1 MCVRTYDENGKG
13 GSGVTRE
20 LARQL
25 RAIPFFS
32 TLDPV
37 VLETLA
43 DASIPR
49 TLVAG
54 EIAFFE
60 GEPSQG
66 LLLIESGRLKVVKSS
81 PQGREHVL
89 AILNPWEP
97 ANAVA
102 VFTSRPNPAT
112 AVALEPVQAWMLPR
126 SAVLAA
132 LRSHPDFAERVIE
145 NIANHMVRLTEIVAD
160 LSLRSVTERLVRLIL
175 DESVDGRLVRPR
187 WYTVPELAAR
197 LGTVPDVAQRAL
209 GRLAAEDLVEVSR
222 REIRI
227 KDEAGLRLLT

>member
-1 MCVRTYDENGKG
+1 M
-13 GSGVTRE
+13 
-20 LARQL
+20 
-25 RAIPFFS
+25 AI
-32 TLDPV
+32 
-37 VLETLA
+37 
-43 DASIPR
+43 I
-49 TLVAG
+49 
-54 EIAFFE
+54 E
-60 GEPSQG
+60 GEPSPG
-66 LLLIESGRLKVVKSS
+66 LLLVQSGRLKVLKSS

-89 AILNPWEP
+89 AVLSPWEP

-102 VFTSRPNPAT
+102 AFTSRPNPAT
-112 AVALEPVQAWMLPR
+112 AIALEPVQAWILPR
-126 SAVLAA
+126 SAVLAIM
-132 LRSHPDFAERVIE
+132 RSHPDFAERVIE
-145 NIANHMVRLTEIVAD
+145 NMANHMVRLTEIVAD

-227 KDEAGLRLLT
+227 KDEAGLRRLV